1 MSALRTR
8 ATSLAAAAALSL
20 IAPLAGCSPAGDDD
34 AAGEQAGGEAV
45 GRTLAAAIADAPELS
60 TIARA
65 LTEAGLADV
74 FDGPGSYT
82 VLAPND
88 AAFQA
93 LGSGNEAITEPA
105 RRAELVAILRGHIL
119 PGHLTPDAIR
129 QAIEAKKGPVTM
141 RTLDDRMVT
150 FAADGKKIT
159 VSDGAGAKAT
169 VSDNTIVATNGV
181 VLPVDAMIKQPPA
194 ASEGA
199 PAQ

>member
-1 MSALRTR
+1 MRRLVTR
-8 ATSLAAAAALSL
+8 GHRLAAAAALAL
-20 IAPLAGCSPAGDDD
+20 IAPLAACAPAGDD
-34 AAGEQAGGEAV
+34 AASEQSGGEAT
-45 GRTLAAAIADAPELS
+45 GRTLAAAIAGAPELS
-60 TIARA
+60 TISRA

-88 AAFQA
+88 QAFAA
-93 LGSGNEAITEPA
+93 LGSGKEAITEPA
-105 RRAELVAILRGHIL
+105 HRAELVAILRGHIL

-129 QAIEAKKGPVTM
+129 QAIETKNGPVTM

-159 VSDGAGAKAT
+159 VSDGGGAKAT
-169 VSDNTIVATNGV
+169 VSDETIVATNGV
-181 VLPVDAMIKQPPA
+181 VLPVDGMIKRPPA
-194 ASEGA
+194 PAGGA

>member
-1 MSALRTR
+1 MSRPSR
-8 ATSLAAAAALSL
+8 PGATFGAAAALALAVSL
-20 IAPLAGCSPAGDDD
+20 SGCAPAESEGASE
-34 AAGEQAGGEAV
+34 EQAGQAT
-45 GRTLAAAIADAPELS
+45 GRTLAAAIAGAPELS

-88 AAFQA
+88 QAFAA
-93 LGSGNEAITEPA
+93 LGAGDEAITEPA

-150 FAADGKKIT
+150 FATDGQKIT
-159 VSDGAGAKAT
+159 VSDGAGARAT
-169 VSDNTIVATNGV
+169 VSADTIVATNGV
-181 VLPVDAMIKQPPA
+181 VLPVDAMVKRPPA
-194 ASEGA
+194 PAGGA
-199 PAQ
+199 VAQ